1 MCNFDYCVQFYAME
15 FRKRLDNADTYSGLC
30 SLLCSM
36 VERFNVRII
45 LDGLDDLEDRFLFQ
59 PILFQILN
67 LTQAHADSAP
77 GLCCIL
83 SVRSAHKA
91 PRPLQARALV
101 QLATSLCMTC
111 KLTSTSSGSRPDCW
125 SRFIVSCSSDEFLE
139 DERNRG
145 ASSRLKNIGAYVVK
159 LPELSFENA
168 AADAVDASQ
177 LSAVNF
183 VQHVLQQQRRRLQ
196 PFQLESLRTQVMN
209 FDFVGENSQY
219 NLQTSSPAYVKM
231 LALQARRIHNLES
244 RPLLRLNRCSLA
256 LHAAQI
262 S

>member
-1 MCNFDYCVQFYAME
+1 MQDFRLEALKNFQAME
-15 FRKRLDNADTYSGLC
+15 CENIES
-30 SLLCSM
+30 
-36 VERFNVRII
+36 I
-45 LDGLDDLEDRFLFQ
+45 
-59 PILFQILN
+59 
-67 LTQAHADSAP
+67 
-77 GLCCIL
+77 
-83 SVRSAHKA
+83 
-91 PRPLQARALV
+91 
-101 QLATSLCMTC
+101 LATF
-111 KLTSTSSGSRPDCW
+111 DQ
-125 SRFIVSCSSDEFLE
+125 FLE

-209 FDFVGENSQY
+209 FDFVGENSKY

-244 RPLLRLNRCSLA
+244 RPLLRLNRCLLACSACSGKLVCNFIAVGALA
-256 LHAAQI
+256 LAGSWIIACLTLQKNYSGPNLSRALSFASHHAD
-262 S
+262 SGSLM